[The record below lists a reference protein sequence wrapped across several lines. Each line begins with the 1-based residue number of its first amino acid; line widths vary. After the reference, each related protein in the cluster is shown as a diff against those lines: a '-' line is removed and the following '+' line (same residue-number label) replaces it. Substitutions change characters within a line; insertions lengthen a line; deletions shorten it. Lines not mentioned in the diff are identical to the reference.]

1 MSNTEYPTLAS
12 RRPRRPRPMRS
23 GDELLRE
30 AMKSLPQSATIAQ
43 LLAKVDQMR
52 QADYFRF
59 DQQSIALND
68 WVDNAVI
75 EVSEVLKLVPSDD
88 LAALIAAHG
97 SPRLLASLV
106 ACAGIVSAK

>member
-1 MSNTEYPTLAS
+1 
-12 RRPRRPRPMRS
+12 MRS

-68 WVDNAVI
+68 WVDNAVT

-88 LAALIAAHG
+88 LAQLIAAHG

-106 ACAGIVSAK
+106 ACAGTVSAK